1 MDEQFIAHLYR
12 DVLGIEISHDLEKLL
27 CAMLE
32 ARNASNDTL
41 RSFDTRW
48 TEPILTFDPR
58 W

>member
-1 MDEQFIAHLYR
+1 MDEQLIAHLYR
-12 DVLGIEISHDLEKLL
+12 DVLGIEIDHDLEKLL
-27 CAMLE
+27 LALLE
-32 ARNASNDTL
+32 ARHASNDML